1 MTEMMTKAND
11 RFETSHNQAIHWI
24 DERQDPALQTV
35 DRAVRQGHYQAARTR
50 FLKLAESSQ
59 IGVLQH
65 IPQQDAVRL
74 AGGLPTYTV
83 ARLFERLPRHLGR
96 AIVQSLPEGKRQ
108 GVVVILNHR
117 RHDPRNLQRRQLQG

>member
-11 RFETSHNQAIHWI
+11 RFEANHYQAIHWI

-35 DRAVRQGHYQAARTR
+35 DRAVRQGHYQTARTR

-83 ARLFERLPRHLGR
+83 ARLFEHLPRPLGR
-96 AIVQSLPEGKRQ
+96 AIVQSLPEGKRE

-117 RHDPRNLQRRQLQG
+117 RQPPRSLRGRPLQG